1 VRRVPYAVRLKGL
14 SSILLAC
21 LLAGLSTT
29 PGNAGAGGGPCAH
42 APRRG
47 NLYVQATVGGVPRSA
62 IVHVPRVAR
71 SRQRLPLVLAFH
83 GSGGTGA
90 FMAGYSGL
98 EALSDRAG
106 FISVFPSAAR
116 PHRRWVLANK
126 DAGGPQDLAFVTQ
139 VLDSAEAMACVDTS
153 RVYAAGVSNGGGM
166 AARLGCELNGRLAAI
181 ASVAGGYSLLDACH
195 PARPVSVLEI
205 HGTADRVVPYAG
217 RPDGRGS
224 VMGFL
229 SGWTAMDGCHGTPR
243 RSGYAPST
251 VMLRWSGCRDGTV
264 VEHLRIYG
272 GGHAWPGATPPDRA
286 PTARFSAANALWSF
300 FRGQSRPPA

>member
-1 VRRVPYAVRLKGL
+1 LVAL
-14 SSILLAC
+14 SSTLLAVA
-21 LLAGLSTT
+21 LLVLLDVGGAD
-29 PGNAGAGGGPCAH
+29 AGAGPCAD

-47 NLYVQATVGGVPRSA
+47 DLYVQTTVGGVPRSA

-71 SRQRLPLVLAFH
+71 RGQKLPLVLAFH
-83 GSGGTGA
+83 GAGGTGA

-98 EALSDRAG
+98 QSLSDRAG

-116 PHRRWVLANK
+116 PHRRWVMANE
-126 DAGGPQDLAFVTQ
+126 DPGGPEDIEFVTQ
-139 VLDSAEAMACVDTS
+139 VLDLAEAMACVDPS
-153 RVYAAGVSNGGGM
+153 RVYATGVSNGGGM
-166 AARLGCELNGRLAAI
+166 AARLGCELSSRLAAI
-181 ASVAGGYSLLDACH
+181 ASVAGGYSLLDACR

-217 RPDGRGS
+217 RPPDGRGS

-229 SGWTAMDGCHGTPR
+229 SQWTAIDGCRGAAR
-243 RSGYAPST
+243 RSGYAPSA

-264 VEHLRIYG
+264 VEHLRIYR
-272 GGHAWPGATPPDRA
+272 GGHAWPGANPPDRA
-286 PTARFSAANALWSF
+286 PTARLSAANAVWSF